1 MTPERLLNR
10 EAELSTLRDGWEAA
24 RRGDPQLVVVLGR
37 RRVGKT
43 FLLAHFARDKR
54 GVFFGATQQSEGVE
68 LARLAETVRRD
79 LGDSVLDLVGG
90 RFASWEAALR
100 FFVASARDEPLM
112 VVLDEV
118 PYLLRSTPGFASIVQ
133 AVWDHIP
140 PGAKV
145 MLILTGSAVGTIDG
159 LLGGGGALRGRPTM
173 ALRLDPLS
181 PVQARAFLPRLDATS
196 FLEAFAACG
205 GYPLHLR
212 RWDAS
217 ATTAENLLELAGTP
231 GGILLE
237 DASGILREEL
247 PEAGGY
253 PRILAAVGRGHTRMS
268 EIAAEADQRVEHPV
282 DVLVRAGLVRR
293 SVPVGAPRKARVV
306 YELAD
311 PYLAFWFGVLYSDLP
326 HIEAG
331 QGRAV
336 LQRRAEQ
343 WQRHLGWV
351 FEESARAHAVRLVSG
366 GDLPVDLVIG
376 RWWATRSEPC
386 EVDVLGLR
394 GTRSAMLGEARWQAR
409 PLDQRDLRELI
420 GKVSRVPRP
429 VSDPLY
435 VLWGRSGI
443 EPDVRAAGALGFE
456 VEDVLRP

>member
-1 MTPERLLNR
+1 MAPERLLNR
-10 EAELSTLRDGWEAA
+10 EVELLALGDAWAGA
-24 RRGDPQLVVVLGR
+24 RRGDPQLVVLWGR

-43 FLLAHFARDKR
+43 FLLSRFARDKR
-54 GVFFGATQQSEGVE
+54 AVFFGATQQSEGVE
-68 LARLAETVRRD
+68 LARLAETARRD
-79 LGDSVLDLVGG
+79 LGDPALDLVGG

-100 FFVASARDEPLM
+100 YFVASARDEPLL

-118 PYLLRSTPGFASIVQ
+118 PYLLRSTRGFASVVQ
-133 AVWDHIP
+133 AVWDHVP
-140 PGAKV
+140 PGSKL
-145 MLILTGSAVGTIDG
+145 MLVLTGSAVGTIEG
-159 LLGGGGALRGRPTM
+159 LLGGGGALRGRPTR
-173 ALRLDPLS
+173 ALRLDPLT
-181 PVQARAFLPRLDATS
+181 PVQARPFLPGLDGAS

-247 PEAGGY
+247 PEVGGY
-253 PRILAAVGRGHTRMS
+253 PRILAAVGRGRTRMS

-293 SVPVGAPRKARVV
+293 SVSVGAPKRARAI

-336 LQRRAEQ
+336 LKRSAEL

-351 FEESARAHAVRLVSG
+351 FEESARAHAVRLVSR
-366 GDLPVDLVIG
+366 GDLPDDLVVG
-376 RWWATRSEPC
+376 RWWATKPEPC

-394 GTRSAMLGEARWQAR
+394 GSRTAMLGEVRWRAR
-409 PLDQRDLRELI
+409 PLDQRDLHELI
-420 GKVSRVPRP
+420 GKVSRVPHA
-429 VSDPLY
+429 VSDPVF

-443 EPDVRAAGALGFE
+443 SEDARAAGALGFA